1 MRKKIYAIFMICF
14 MLVFSITAQGGAQT
28 FDESQPLTQEEF
40 AVEVVKLL
48 KLEYLLPTA
57 ALAADCVTLLEQL
70 GISPLAGWKPKALL
84 TREDYLVIVGK
95 VQGKEGLVHQRA
107 VEVEQKNIEI
117 INHKWQQAYEQSGE
131 WIPLAALL
139 NDKNYFPEGVPQ
151 SPYGLTYR
159 DENNDHKADAFVS
172 PIVKLIQ
179 LRENLSNQK

>member
-1 MRKKIYAIFMICF
+1 MKIETPDNSTPLDPDEA
-14 MLVFSITAQGGAQT
+14 AQLIPSDISTQ
-28 FDESQPLTQEEF
+28 SQLN
-40 AVEVVKLL
+40 
-48 KLEYLLPTA
+48 
-57 ALAADCVTLLEQL
+57 
-70 GISPLAGWKPKALL
+70 
-84 TREDYLVIVGK
+84 
-95 VQGKEGLVHQRA
+95 
-107 VEVEQKNIEI
+107 EVEQKNIEI